1 MVGKRKPQQVSF
13 DSPVITAP
21 HTRAS
26 ELLRAINE
34 LIDLGFVRAMAEPYF
49 AASGRPS
56 IDPVVM
62 LKMMLVGYL
71 FGIESDRRL
80 VDECADRLSFRE
92 FLGYLSDEPLPVHAS
107 FTHWRQRLG
116 PEFFRE
122 VLHEIVRQCQ
132 GHGMK
137 LSGARCVDGTRV
149 KAQASRG
156 GPVIE
161 VPRDADVAQYLE
173 EYFAHD
179 PPPEPPEPDD
189 DGTDAADHDAGPEA
203 VDSLPINTHDP
214 EARLQGRPGE
224 RAEFEY
230 TASIASDPESS
241 LVTDATAH
249 AREQAATA
257 LDHIDHDP
265 GSVTEFAGDTLYDHA
280 DTLAALQQRGVTCY
294 VPEPARPRNAPLGKE
309 QFRYDPVRDVYICP
323 AGKLLKWSRYHKQRR
338 ANFYTAKVSDCK
350 HCPLKSQC
358 TTADRRSVSRLVN
371 EPARAATVRAGPR
384 FEHLQRR
391 RWVNEHLNMVAKRDH
406 ALSRARGLGLA
417 AMRIQ
422 VALVGA
428 AIDLKKLV
436 HYAWAQAEAQSQ
448 LLSSPRRLFAALSA
462 AIWRTWRS
470 QRATPPATLTQ
481 PARHTNYQSASAGA
495 AS

>member
-13 DSPVITAP
+13 DTPVIAAP
-21 HTRAS
+21 ATRAR

-34 LIDLGFVRAMAEPYF
+34 LVDFEFVRELAAPYF
-49 AASGRPS
+49 AQGGRPS
-56 IDPVVM
+56 VDPVVM
-62 LKMMLVGYL
+62 IRMMLIGYL

-92 FLGYLSDEPLPVHAS
+92 FLGYLTDEPLPVHAS

-132 GHGMK
+132 GRGMK
-137 LSGARCVDGTRV
+137 LSLARCVDGTRV

-156 GPVIE
+156 GPVVE
-161 VPRDADVAQYLE
+161 VPRDANVQEYLE

-179 PPPEPPEPDD
+179 PPPEPDGPPEPDD
-189 DGTDAADHDAGPEA
+189 DARGDDGPGA
-203 VDSLPINTHDP
+203 VDTVPINTHDP
-214 EARLQGRPGE
+214 DARLNKRKGE
-224 RAEFEY
+224 PARFEY
-230 TASIASDPESS
+230 NASLASDPETG
-241 LVTDATAH
+241 LVTDTDANP
-249 AREQAATA
+249 REQAATSIE
-257 LDHIDHDP
+257 HIDHEP
-265 GSVTEFAGDTLYDHA
+265 GAVNEFAGDALYDHA
-280 DTLAALQQRGVTCY
+280 DTLAALQERGVTCY
-294 VPEPARPRNAPLGKE
+294 VPEPARPSEALMGKD
-309 QFRYDPVRDVYICP
+309 QFRYDPERDVYICP
-323 AGKLLKWSRYHKQRR
+323 AGKTLKCSRYHKQRR
-338 ANFYTAKVSDCK
+338 AHFYTARVSDCK
-350 HCPLKSQC
+350 RCPLKSRC

-391 RWVNEHLNMVAKRDH
+391 RWVNEHLNMLGKRDH
-406 ALSRARGLGLA
+406 GLSRARGLGLA

-422 VALVGA
+422 VALTGA

-436 HYAWAQAEAQSQ
+436 HFARALPD
-448 LLSSPRRLFAALSA
+448 LLAAPA
-462 AIWRTWRS
+462 GIAIALCAPIRHLWRTL
-470 QRATPPATLTQ
+470 RAIALTIPDQPTLHPNTQ
-481 PARHTNYQSASAGA
+481 PTSPGA